1 MGCIVS
7 RVTQGHKLGYV
18 LACYLLGF
26 RETNPWITCIC
37 KGKNKTYIKEGKE
50 KKEKMIDTL
59 QMPKWVFILLEWTI
73 DKLSVSKEG
82 SWGVLSSGS
91 WDGLSKKHF

>member
-1 MGCIVS
+1 
-7 RVTQGHKLGYV
+7 
-18 LACYLLGF
+18 
-26 RETNPWITCIC
+26 
-37 KGKNKTYIKEGKE
+37 
-50 KKEKMIDTL
+50 MIDTL

-82 SWGVLSSGS
+82 SWGVLPSGSWGILPSGS